1 MKRHLNTLFV
11 TTQDAWLSKD
21 GECVRLQLEGRELGK
36 IPIHTLG
43 ALVCFGR
50 VSCSPFLLDHC
61 AKNGVTVTWLTE
73 HGRFMAAMQGP
84 TSGNVL
90 LRREQ
95 YRQSDDPDK
104 APALARAF
112 ITGKIANCR
121 TVLQRTL
128 REHPEDHTDGAL
140 SRACDVLAQCLR
152 RLPKTDTLDELRGI
166 EGEAAGAYFAVFGR
180 LLAPAVQDI
189 RFTGRNRRPPLDEV
203 NCLLSFFYA
212 LLVNDVRGA
221 LEAVGLDPQVGFL
234 HRLRPGRP
242 SLALDLM
249 EEFRPI
255 LADRLTLSLFNR
267 GQLKAKDFERT
278 ESGAVLLKESARK
291 EALIAWQERKRAEVL
306 HPFLQER
313 MTTGLLWHMQARLL
327 ARCIRGELDAY
338 PPYVVR

>member
-104 APALARAF
+104 APALARAC
-112 ITGKIANCR
+112 ISGKIANCR
-121 TVLQRTL
+121 TVLQRAL
-128 REHPEDHTDGAL
+128 REHPEDHADGAL

-152 RLPKTDTLDELRGI
+152 HLPRADTLDELRGI

-180 LLAPAVQDI
+180 LLAPSVQDI

-212 LLVNDVRGA
+212 LLVGDVRGA

-255 LADRLTLSLFNR
+255 LADRLALSLFNR